1 MRLLEYSRYVF
12 FTSTSMSIIF
22 FIYLLR
28 KATSVDV
35 ERAFSK
41 GGVLLTNRRNR
52 LVGQTIRS
60 LLCLGDWI
68 SAGIIK
74 DKDIVRAVS
83 GLPDID
89 GDEEVEMEEGW
100 DKIAK

>member
-1 MRLLEYSRYVF
+1 PLQWWHERHQAYPNLSQMACDYL
-12 FTSTSMSIIF
+12 SIP
-22 FIYLLR
+22 
-28 KATSVDV
+28 ATSVDV

-74 DKDIVRAVS
+74 DKDIV
-83 GLPDID
+83 
-89 GDEEVEMEEGW
+89 
-100 DKIAK
+100 